1 MTHYRLSRTVW
12 SQCKH
17 EDIHKSMWRMNVV
30 CLNRILL
37 GTDKRSIVLEK
48 PGVNGSVDYLANDF
62 SECECDSHKD
72 NVGTW

>member
-1 MTHYRLSRTVW
+1 
-12 SQCKH
+12 
-17 EDIHKSMWRMNVV
+17 MWRMNVV